1 LASFAGKV
9 VLITGAS
16 MGMGEGLA
24 RAFAAEGAKLS
35 LAARSK
41 EKLQALAKSLPRES
55 LVIATDM
62 AQPDQVRHMVE
73 QTVSHFG
80 RIDILVNNA
89 AVGMYSPV
97 AEMDMAAVEELF
109 KTNWM
114 GPVHAI
120 QAAVPHMKRQGGGQ
134 IINISTVAAR
144 IPLPYFGSYAASK
157 YAMTAMNDI
166 LRMELRSENIK
177 VLLVFLGRVRTN
189 FTANAYKGPSTRALG
204 GKMGGIS
211 VERAARAILLASRM
225 NRREI
230 VVPCSNRV
238 FGWLRRLAPPLA
250 DRLAMALLGPMM
262 RNK

>member
-1 LASFAGKV
+1 
-9 VLITGAS
+9 
-16 MGMGEGLA
+16 MGMGEGLV
-24 RAFAAEGAKLS
+24 RAFAAQGAKLS
-35 LAARSK
+35 LAARSQD
-41 EKLQALAKSLPRES
+41 KLQALAASLPCEC
-55 LVIATDM
+55 LVISTDM
-62 AQPDQVRHMVE
+62 SQPDQVRRMVE
-73 QTVSHFG
+73 QTIERFG

-97 AEMDMAAVEELF
+97 AEMDMVAVEALF

-120 QAAVPHMKRQGGGQ
+120 QAAVPHMRRQRGGQ

-144 IPLPYFGSYAASK
+144 LPLPYFGSYAASK
-157 YAMTAMNDI
+157 YALTAMNDI
-166 LRMELRSENIK
+166 LRMELRRDNIK

-189 FTANAYKGPSTRALG
+189 FTANAYKGASTRPLG

-238 FGWLRRLAPPLA
+238 FGWLRRIAPPLV

-262 RNK
+262 RQK

>member
-1 LASFAGKV
+1 
-9 VLITGAS
+9 
-16 MGMGEGLA
+16 MGVGEGLA
-24 RAFAAEGAKLS
+24 RAFAAQGAKVAI
-35 LAARSK
+35 AARSA
-41 EKLQALAKSLPRES
+41 EKLQALANSLPGES
-55 LVIATDM
+55 QVIVADM
-62 AQPDQVRHMVE
+62 SRPEQVRGMVE
-73 QTVSHFG
+73 QTIGRFG

-97 AEMDMAAVEELF
+97 IEMDMAAAEELF

-144 IPLPYFGSYAASK
+144 LPLPYFGSYASTK

-166 LRMELRSENIK
+166 LRMELRPDNIK

-189 FTANAYKGPSTRALG
+189 FTANAYKGPSTKPLG

-211 VERAARAILLASRM
+211 VERAARAILLASQM

-238 FGWLRRLAPPLA
+238 FGWLRRLAPPLI

-262 RNK
+262 RRK